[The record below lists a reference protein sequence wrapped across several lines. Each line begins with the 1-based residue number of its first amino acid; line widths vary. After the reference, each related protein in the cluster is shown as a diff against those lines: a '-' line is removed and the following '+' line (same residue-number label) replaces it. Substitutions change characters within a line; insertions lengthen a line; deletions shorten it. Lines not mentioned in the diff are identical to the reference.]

1 MNQIPS
7 TDATQGVPL
16 HPGVDFLRVRF
27 AGDSGDGI
35 QTMGAF
41 FTDSV
46 ADYGNNFATFPD
58 FPAEIRAPAGSL
70 AGVSAFSINLGHT
83 MIFTHGDQPDV
94 LVALN
99 AAALAAHL
107 KDVREQG
114 VLMIDSAGFSERAWK
129 RAGYESD
136 PRQDGSLDSYQ
147 VVEADISAQTLAA
160 VEPWNLGRKKA
171 LLSRNMWALGLTLW
185 LFGRDLDSA
194 CEDIRSR
201 FSRNPDA
208 VDPNLAALRAGH
220 AYGETHEFPPAVA
233 PYDIAPATVRPGE
246 YRSVSGTQA
255 LSLGLAAAARLSSL
269 PLYFAS
275 YPITPASPILHQLAG
290 MESKDDLITTFQAED
305 EIGAVCAAIGASFG
319 GALAATASSGPG
331 IALMSE
337 AVGFAVAAEL
347 PLLLIDMQ
355 RAGPSTGM
363 PTKAEQSDLF
373 LALYGRSGD
382 APIPVIAAS
391 SPSDCF
397 IAAIEAARIAVRYMT
412 PAMLLADGY
421 IGNAAEPWRVPEARD
436 LKSLAFEPRR
446 GKDPAAMFARDSV
459 SFARD
464 WHLPGTPGFE
474 HRLGG
479 LERDET
485 TGRVSY
491 DPDNHH
497 RMTEIRVAKTVA
509 VGLDLPPTVPILGES
524 TGQLA
529 VLGWGSTYGAIQV
542 AVLRARAA
550 GHRVSH
556 IHLRYLNPLP
566 ANLGDLLDGFDQVLL
581 PENNAGQL
589 QAVLAA
595 RLVRKITPLNKVAGS
610 PFLAREI
617 GDAINGM
624 LDS

>member
-1 MNQIPS
+1 MNYIPP

-16 HPGVDFLRVRF
+16 HPGIDFVRVRF

-35 QTMGAF
+35 QTIGSV
-41 FTDSV
+41 FTDTV
-46 ADYGNNFATFPD
+46 ADYGNDFATFPD

-99 AAALAAHL
+99 AAALAVHL
-107 KDVREQG
+107 KDVREGG
-114 VLMIDSAGFSERAWK
+114 VLILDSAGFSERAWK
-129 RAGYESD
+129 RACYDED
-136 PRQDGSLDSYQ
+136 PRGSGALDGYQ
-147 VVEADISAQTLAA
+147 VVEADVSALTLAA
-160 VEPWNLGRKKA
+160 VESWNLGRKKA

-194 CEDIRSR
+194 VEDIRAR
-201 FSRNPDA
+201 FARMPEA
-208 VDPNLAALRAGH
+208 VEPNLAALRAGH
-220 AYGETHEFPPAVA
+220 AYGETLEMPQAAA
-233 PYDIAPATVRPGE
+233 PYDIAPAAMRPGE

-255 LSLGLAAAARLSSL
+255 LSLGLAAAARISGL

-275 YPITPASPILHQLAG
+275 YPITPASPILHHLAG
-290 MESKDDLITTFQAED
+290 MEGKEEGVTTFQAED

-337 AVGFAVAAEL
+337 ALGFAVAAEL
-347 PLLLIDMQ
+347 PLLVVDMQ

-382 APIPVIAAS
+382 APIPVVAAT
-391 SPSDCF
+391 SPADCF
-397 IAAIEAARIAVRYMT
+397 DAAIEAARIAVCHMT
-412 PAMLLADGY
+412 PVMLLADGY
-421 IGNAAEPWRVPEARD
+421 IGNAAEPWRIPEAGD
-436 LKSLAFEPRR
+436 IEELAFRPRR
-446 GKDPAAMFARDSV
+446 GQDPEAMFERDAETFV
-459 SFARD
+459 RD

-479 LERDET
+479 LERDEK

-491 DPDNHH
+491 DPANHQ
-497 RMTEIRVAKTVA
+497 RMTEIRVAKTAA
-509 VGLDLPPTVPILGES
+509 VSIGVPPAAPALGETS
-524 TGQLA
+524 GKLA
-529 VLGWGSTYGAIQV
+529 VLGWGSTFGSIQV

-550 GHRVSH
+550 GQEVSH
-556 IHLRYLNPLP
+556 IHLRHLSPLP
-566 ANLGDLLDGFDQVLL
+566 ENLEELLDGFGQVLL

-595 RLVRKITPLNKVAGS
+595 RLARRITPFNKVAGS

-617 GDAINGM
+617 GDAIAGM